1 MPIEDHVRSY
11 NTVNTRS
18 LESAALATAKLTIDR
33 EADVYFEGITGIIV
47 RGSVECSRT
56 VAPARLGVTV
66 HQKGPH
72 GTIVRGYHE
81 VPVPGAASPQPWA
94 ILVAPSLG
102 VDSFKYGKARVAV
115 TMLGTPGEVMPALAS
130 RSVRLV
136 PGIF

>member
-1 MPIEDHVRSY
+1 MRSY
-11 NTVNTRS
+11 STLQNTRVGRG
-18 LESAALATAKLTIDR
+18 AIVALATAALTIDR
-33 EADVYFEGITGIIV
+33 EADVYFDGLTGVIV

-56 VAPARLGVTV
+56 IVQARLGVTV

-72 GTIVRGYHE
+72 GTVVRGYHE
-81 VPVPGAASPQPWA
+81 VPVPCAAPLQPWA

-102 VDSFKYGKARVAV
+102 VDSFRYGKARVAV
-115 TMLGTPGEVMPALAS
+115 TLLGTSGEVEPAMAS

>member
-1 MPIEDHVRSY
+1 MRSY
-11 NTVNTRS
+11 NTLHNTRAGRGP
-18 LESAALATAKLTIDR
+18 LAALLSAPVTLTIDR
-33 EADVYFEGITGIIV
+33 EADVYFEGLTGVIV

-56 VAPARLGVTV
+56 AAQARLAVTV

-72 GTIVRGYHE
+72 GIIVRGYHE
-81 VPVPGAASPQPWA
+81 MPVPCAAPLQPWA

-115 TMLGTPGEVMPALAS
+115 TLLGTPGEVMPAMAS